1 MELRPARGC
10 RRDGSREGV
19 RKEETSAAAEGSN
32 KEAWAWEVKEVVGA
46 ESPES
51 GGGAPEGAAGLR
63 PVMES
68 QIEAIAGGIV

>member
-10 RRDGSREGV
+10 SRDGSREGV
-19 RKEETSAAAEGSN
+19 RKDETSAAAEGSN
-32 KEAWAWEVKEVVGA
+32 KETWAWEVKEVVGA

-51 GGGAPEGAAGLR
+51 GGGVPEGAAGMVLR

-68 QIEAIAGGIV
+68 QIEAIAGG